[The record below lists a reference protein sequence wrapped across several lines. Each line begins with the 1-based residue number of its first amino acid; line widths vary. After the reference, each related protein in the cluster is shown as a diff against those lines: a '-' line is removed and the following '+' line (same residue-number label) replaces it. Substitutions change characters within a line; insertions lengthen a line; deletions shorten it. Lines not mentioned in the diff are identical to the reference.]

1 MLNSA
6 SMDWV
11 PATKLTYHDYV
22 MFPDDGLRHEL
33 IDGEHYVSPSPI
45 PLHQRVLKRLG
56 RRLEDYFELRRLGEV
71 FYAPVD
77 VILTNHDV
85 VVPDLVVVARAS
97 QISDRAIEGAPL
109 LVVEILSP
117 SSVRR
122 DRRLKFDRYAV
133 LGVAHYWIVDPKA
146 RVIDCYR
153 LQDTRY
159 EQVVRVNG
167 EEPLA
172 HPDFPDLAIAAGGL
186 WTTASRN

>member
-133 LGVAHYWIVDPKA
+133 LGVTHYWIVDPKA

-167 EEPLA
+167 AEPLA
-172 HPDFPDLAIAAGGL
+172 HPDFPDLTIVTGDL
-186 WTTASRN
+186 WAPAPGS